1 MRRYFID
8 KVENMRDI
16 GGYTVG
22 KNEIVKEGMII
33 RSNYINQLDNKE
45 MEELIHMNFTTIIDL
60 RSNNEIINKKSI
72 FRFKYLNICFVR
84 IRILV
89 HGIRPILCI

>member
-45 MEELIHMNFTTIIDL
+45 M
-60 RSNNEIINKKSI
+60 
-72 FRFKYLNICFVR
+72 
-84 IRILV
+84 
-89 HGIRPILCI
+89 

>member
-72 FRFKYLNICFVR
+72 CSEKMYTHSEKRSPYF
-84 IRILV
+84 
-89 HGIRPILCI
+89 